1 MTWAKVDDRFHGHS
15 KARRAREAL
24 ALWVLAMSWCAD
36 ELTDGAV
43 PRDMPDLLLP
53 GLGET
58 FAARLVEVGLW
69 ERTDA
74 GYQFHDWLDYQPSA
88 KTVKRERTKLSEA
101 RSKAGRAGMAARWAK
116 TDPSLNSQGNS
127 DNKPDN
133 KPVTSGVTNALQK
146 DNPVP
151 DPVPV
156 PNPEPREEKRDA
168 SRLTGERASAPAHAR
183 EGSPVQPPSAPAKP
197 AKPRPAT
204 TPLPDPVPA
213 AGSPAR
219 RLYDAIVG
227 DRVLGPIT
235 GGPGDLAERLVA
247 EGAYPGVDVL
257 AEVRKAGAWAAG
269 QPAGHW
275 RDGRKA
281 ILGWLAR
288 AEQRAASTP
297 KPAPAK
303 AGWVSA
309 KSHADY
315 AYGDDDI
322 DFSAPT
328 TRSTGGDRP

>member
-1 MTWAKVDDRFHGHS
+1 
-15 KARRAREAL
+15 
-24 ALWVLAMSWCAD
+24 MSWARLDDGWWSHPKVLRAGNAAAGAYARMLSYCAQH
-36 ELTDGAV
+36 LTDGRLDRTTALSIAG
-43 PRDMPDLLLP
+43 RDKVLSVLIQVALLDEIDA
-53 GLGET
+53 ET
-58 FAARLVEVGLW
+58 VAIHGYLERNPSRADVE
-69 ERTDA
+69 
-74 GYQFHDWLDYQPSA
+74 
-88 KTVKRERTKLSEA
+88 RERAANRERQRRFAENSHAKRAANAVSNASPNSVSNTVANTVTNGAPSHPIPSHPPPVPEGERKSALHSTGA
-101 RSKAGRAGMAARWAK
+101 RGRAPASAREGLFEHAPKAPAKAA
-116 TDPSLNSQGNS
+116 
-127 DNKPDN
+127 KPRAAAT
-133 KPVTSGVTNALQK
+133 P
-146 DNPVP
+146 PP
-151 DPVPV
+151 DPVP
-156 PNPEPREEKRDA
+156 P
-168 SRLTGERASAPAHAR
+168 
-183 EGSPVQPPSAPAKP
+183 
-197 AKPRPAT
+197 
-204 TPLPDPVPA
+204 

-219 RLYDAIVG
+219 RLYDAITG

-257 AEVRKAGAWAAG
+257 AELRKAGAWAAG

>member
-1 MTWAKVDDRFHGHS
+1 VTWAKVDDRFHGHS

-43 PRDMPDLLLP
+43 PKDMPDLLLP

-183 EGSPVQPPSAPAKP
+183 ESVPVQPPSAPAKP
-197 AKPRPAT
+197 AKPRQAA
-204 TPLPDPVPA
+204 TPLPDPVPP

-219 RLYDAIVG
+219 RLYDAITG

-257 AEVRKAGAWAAG
+257 AEIRKAGAWAAG
-269 QPAGHW
+269 KPSGHW
-275 RDGRKA
+275 KDGRKA

-288 AEQRAASTP
+288 AQERVSSTP

-303 AGWVSA
+303 AAWVPA
-309 KSHADY
+309 ATDY
-315 AYGDDDI
+315 GSDDI
-322 DFSAPT
+322 DWYADTKT
-328 TRSTGGDRP
+328 TTGG